1 MIRLGSFKIVSFQ
14 NSSWGI
20 FCSLGG
26 SALGLAPTQK
36 CGVKVMSFICK
47 TAHSTGFCSVPLISG
62 VFSMLTLKEKSCH
75 EVFNGEGEISS
86 QVLAKN
92 LKGLRNSGP
101 KELDSNNPMKKISS
115 FTDKTWTDCS
125 FCMHL
130 QCNIPRNDEQAAS
143 VALGFLYMELGGKKL
158 FSFLRFFLF
167 YDIIIYL
174 HHFLLS
180 LLPALKTL

>member
-1 MIRLGSFKIVSFQ
+1 MYATMTVKFLLCSRESANCCKRMIRLGSFKMVSFQ

-47 TAHSTGFCSVPLISG
+47 TAQSTGFCSVPLISG

-86 QVLAKN
+86 QALAKH
-92 LKGLRNSGP
+92 LKELRNSGP
-101 KELDSNNPMKKISS
+101 KELDSNNPMKKLVHSQIRLELIVAFACIFNVISQGMMN
-115 FTDKTWTDCS
+115 KQPV
-125 FCMHL
+125 L
-130 QCNIPRNDEQAAS
+130 L
-143 VALGFLYMELGGKKL
+143 LG
-158 FSFLRFFLF
+158 SC
-167 YDIIIYL
+167 IWN
-174 HHFLLS
+174 
-180 LLPALKTL
+180 